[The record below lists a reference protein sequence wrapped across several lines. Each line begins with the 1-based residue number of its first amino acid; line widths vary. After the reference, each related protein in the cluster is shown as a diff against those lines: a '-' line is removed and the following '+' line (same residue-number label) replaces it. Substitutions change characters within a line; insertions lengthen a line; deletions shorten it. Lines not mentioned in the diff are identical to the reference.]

1 MRAVCS
7 FFLKVR
13 DQAPRIGGQ
22 RDKED
27 LMGLRINTN
36 TTSLSA
42 QRTLGVNND
51 KQAKAL
57 GKLSSGTRIT
67 RSADDAAGLAISEK
81 LKATIRGQAQAER
94 NANDGISMIQTAE
107 GGLSEVGNILI
118 RMRELSV
125 QAASDTVGDTERSFT
140 DLEYQNLKQEAERI
154 SQVTEFNGKK
164 LLNGA
169 GESYDFQIG
178 INNDDFQDRIKF
190 DTEALNSSIESLG
203 VSELAVVSK
212 EDAQNALS
220 SLDMAIEKVSGQRA
234 ELGAKQ
240 NRLSSTVQ
248 NLQVSNENLSAANSR
263 IRDTDYA
270 AETANN
276 AKLNILNAAG
286 TSVLAQSNAQ
296 GQNALK
302 LIG

>member
-1 MRAVCS
+1 
-7 FFLKVR
+7 
-13 DQAPRIGGQ
+13 
-22 RDKED
+22 
-27 LMGLRINTN
+27 MGLRINTN
-36 TTSLSA
+36 TTSLAA
-42 QRTLGVNND
+42 QRTLGVNNEA
-51 KQAKAL
+51 QAKTL
-57 GKLSSGTRIT
+57 GKLSSGTRIV

-81 LKATIRGQAQAER
+81 LKAQIRGQSQAER

-107 GGLSEVGNILI
+107 GGLSEIGNILI

-125 QAASDTVGDTERSFT
+125 QAASDTVGDSERSFT
-140 DLEYQNLKQEAERI
+140 DLEYQNLKQEIERI

-164 LLNGA
+164 LLNGQ
-169 GESYDFQIG
+169 GDTYDFQIG

-190 DTEALNSSIESLG
+190 NTEMLNSSLENLG
-203 VSELAVVSK
+203 VTELAVTSK
-212 EDAQNALS
+212 EESQNALA
-220 SLDMAIEKVSGQRA
+220 SLDAAIQKVSGQRA

-240 NRLSSTVQ
+240 NRLQSTVQ

-270 AETANN
+270 AETAKN

-296 GQNALK
+296 GQNALQ

>member
-1 MRAVCS
+1 
-7 FFLKVR
+7 
-13 DQAPRIGGQ
+13 
-22 RDKED
+22 
-27 LMGLRINTN
+27 MGLRINTN
-36 TTSLSA
+36 VTSLSA

-51 KQAKAL
+51 AQAKSL
-57 GKLSSGTRIT
+57 GKLSSGTRIV

-81 LKATIRGQAQAER
+81 LKAQVRGQNQAER

-107 GGLSEVGNILI
+107 GGLSEIGNILI

-140 DLEYQNLKQEAERI
+140 DLEYQNLKQEIERI

-164 LLNGA
+164 LLNGV
-169 GESYDFQIG
+169 GETYDFQIG
-178 INNDDFQDRIKF
+178 INNNDFQDRIKF
-190 DTEALNSSIESLG
+190 NTEMLNSSSENLG
-203 VSELAVVSK
+203 VEGLSISNKEGAQEGLA
-212 EDAQNALS
+212 
-220 SLDMAIEKVSGQRA
+220 SLDSAIQQVSGQRA

-240 NRLSSTVQ
+240 NRLQSTIQ
-248 NLQVSNENLSAANSR
+248 NLQVSSENLNAANSR

-270 AETANN
+270 AETAMN
-276 AKLNILNAAG
+276 AKLSILNAAG